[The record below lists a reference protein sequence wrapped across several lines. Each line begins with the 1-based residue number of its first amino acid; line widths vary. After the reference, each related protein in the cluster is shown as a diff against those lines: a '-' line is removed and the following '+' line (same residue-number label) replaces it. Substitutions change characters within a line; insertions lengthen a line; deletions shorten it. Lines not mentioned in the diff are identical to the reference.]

1 MEEDGVPGEVQE
13 LAKKKKRVRRM
24 SYCQFLV
31 IREEFIIMVKCLFW
45 LKGSNWF
52 KLVTFFFFK
61 RLIGESNMCNLHIME
76 I

>member
-1 MEEDGVPGEVQE
+1 MGQHLYLVGEEAMEEDGVPGEVQE

-31 IREEFIIMVKCLFW
+31 IREEFIIMVKCLFR

-52 KLVTFFFFK
+52 KLVTFFF
-61 RLIGESNMCNLHIME
+61 
-76 I
+76 